1 MGNAMVA
8 GAASA
13 NMPDVNGRAEM
24 REEMQESIK
33 PPVEVRYREE
43 LEALKNTD
51 TGRRPANWQ
60 MSPKAVRTF
69 ILGSVKPISYQGKE
83 YRVEK
88 KYFGNDALVERCI
101 VTLAGN
107 RGLMLVG
114 EPGTAKTMLS
124 EMLSAAIS
132 GVSTNTIQGTAG
144 TTEDM
149 IKYSWNYALLLAKG
163 PNREALVPAPLY
175 VGMEKGI
182 LTRFEEITRTPAEI
196 QDSLISVLS
205 DKVLNVP
212 ELGDE
217 GFLFARPGF
226 NVIGTANTRDKGV
239 NEMSSAL
246 KRRFNFETVMPV
258 REVSMEKQIIL
269 NEAGKL
275 AKESSIETELD
286 EDVADLLA
294 STYHE
299 LREGV
304 SSYGHRI
311 DKPAAVMSTA
321 EAVSVYYQTLLT
333 GYYYGDGRMDVD
345 CLVQNLVGAVSKEN
359 KEDLDKVKAY
369 FQTVIKDKSSKEGG
383 LWKQYYEARKWLK

>member
-1 MGNAMVA
+1 
-8 GAASA
+8 
-13 NMPDVNGRAEM
+13 
-24 REEMQESIK
+24 MQESIK
-33 PPVEVRYREE
+33 PPVEVWYKEE
-43 LEALKNTD
+43 LLALQNTD
-51 TGRRPANWQ
+51 TGRRPENWR
-60 MSPKAVRTF
+60 MSPMAVRTF
-69 ILGSVKPISYQGKE
+69 ILGSAKPVQYEGKE
-83 YRVEK
+83 YNIEK

-124 EMLSAAIS
+124 ELLSAAIS

-163 PNREALVPAPLY
+163 PSREALVPAPLY

-212 ELGDE
+212 ELGDD

-258 REVSMEKQIIL
+258 REVALEKQIIL
-269 NEAGKL
+269 NEVGKL
-275 AKESSIETELD
+275 AAESGVKMDAD
-286 EDVADLLA
+286 EDVAELLA

-299 LREGV
+299 LREGI
-304 SSYGHRI
+304 SSHGHRI
-311 DKPAAVMSTA
+311 DKPGAVMSTA
-321 EAVSVYYQTLLT
+321 EAVSVYYQTMLT
-333 GYYYGDGRMDVD
+333 GYYYGEGRMDVD
-345 CLVQNLVGAVSKEN
+345 CLVQNLVGAISKEN
-359 KEDLDKVKAY
+359 KDDLDKVKGY
-369 FQTVIKDKSSKEGG
+369 FNTVIRDKSTKEGG
-383 LWKQYYEARKWLK
+383 LWKQFYEARKWLK

>member
-1 MGNAMVA
+1 
-8 GAASA
+8 
-13 NMPDVNGRAEM
+13 
-24 REEMQESIK
+24 MQESIK

-43 LEALKNTD
+43 LEALRNTD
-51 TGRRPANWQ
+51 TGRRPQNWQ
-60 MSPKAVRTF
+60 MSPRAVRTF
-69 ILGSVKPISYQGKE
+69 ILGSARPVEYQGKE
-83 YRVEK
+83 YRIEK
-88 KYFGNDALVERCI
+88 KYFGNDALIERCI

-124 EMLSAAIS
+124 ELLSAAVS

-163 PNREALVPAPLY
+163 PGRDALVPSPLY

-205 DKVLNVP
+205 DKILNVP

-246 KRRFNFETVMPV
+246 KRRFNFETVTPV
-258 REVSMEKQIIL
+258 REVAMEKQIIL
-269 NEAGKL
+269 NEVGRL
-275 AKESSIETELD
+275 VEESGIGAKAD
-286 EDVADLLA
+286 EDVAELLA

-304 SSYGHRI
+304 SAYGHRI

-321 EAVSVYYQTLLT
+321 EAVSVYYQTMLT

-359 KEDLDKVKAY
+359 KDDLEKVKGY
-369 FQTVIKDKSSKEGG
+369 FNTVIRDKSSKEGG

>member
-1 MGNAMVA
+1 
-8 GAASA
+8 
-13 NMPDVNGRAEM
+13 
-24 REEMQESIK
+24 MQESIK
-33 PPVEVRYREE
+33 PPVEVRYKEE
-43 LEALKNTD
+43 LLALQNTD
-51 TGRRPANWQ
+51 TGRRPENWR
-60 MSPKAVRTF
+60 MSPMAVRTF
-69 ILGSVKPISYQGKE
+69 ILGSAKPVQYEGKE
-83 YRVEK
+83 YNIEK

-124 EMLSAAIS
+124 ELLSAAIS

-163 PNREALVPAPLY
+163 PSREALVPAPLY

-212 ELGDE
+212 ELGDD
-217 GFLFARPGF
+217 GLLFARPGF

-258 REVSMEKQIIL
+258 REVAL
-269 NEAGKL
+269 
-275 AKESSIETELD
+275 
-286 EDVADLLA
+286 
-294 STYHE
+294 
-299 LREGV
+299 
-304 SSYGHRI
+304 
-311 DKPAAVMSTA
+311 
-321 EAVSVYYQTLLT
+321 
-333 GYYYGDGRMDVD
+333 
-345 CLVQNLVGAVSKEN
+345 
-359 KEDLDKVKAY
+359 
-369 FQTVIKDKSSKEGG
+369 
-383 LWKQYYEARKWLK
+383 

>member
-1 MGNAMVA
+1 MMETGTITGMGKEY
-8 GAASA
+8 
-13 NMPDVNGRAEM
+13 EM
-24 REEMQESIK
+24 ETEKLIK
-33 PPVEVRYREE
+33 PPVEIRYAGE
-43 LEALKNTD
+43 LEALRAVD
-51 TGRRPANWQ
+51 TGKRPRNWL
-60 MSPKAVRTF
+60 MSPRAVRTF
-69 ILGSVKPISYQGKE
+69 ILGSREPVEYQGKS
-83 YRVEK
+83 YQIQK

-124 EMLSAAIS
+124 ELLSAAIS
-132 GVSTNTIQGTAG
+132 GISTNTIQGTAG

-163 PNREALVPAPLY
+163 PVREALVPAPLY
-175 VGMEKGI
+175 TGMEKGI
-182 LTRFEEITRTPAEI
+182 MTRFEEITRTPAEI

-212 ELGDE
+212 ELE
-217 GFLFARPGF
+217 ENGFLFAKPGF

-258 REVSMEKQIIL
+258 REAALEKQIIL
-269 NEAGKL
+269 NEVNAL
-275 AKESSIETELD
+275 AREAHVEMKAD
-286 EDVADLLA
+286 EDVAELLA

-304 SSYGHRI
+304 SSHGHRI
-311 DKPAAVMSTA
+311 DKPSAVMSTA
-321 EAVSVYYQTLLT
+321 EAVSVYYQTMIT
-333 GYYYGDGRMDVD
+333 GYYYGDSNMSVD
-345 CLVQNLVGAVSKEN
+345 ALVQNLVGAVSKEN
-359 KEDLDKVKAY
+359 KEDLEKVKSY
-369 FQTVIKDKSSKEGG
+369 FNTVIRDKSNQEGG
-383 LWKQYYEARKWLK
+383 IWKEYYEAKKWLK

>member
-1 MGNAMVA
+1 MNQE
-8 GAASA
+8 
-13 NMPDVNGRAEM
+13 NM
-24 REEMQESIK
+24 IK
-33 PPVEVRYREE
+33 PPVEIRYREE
-43 LEALKNTD
+43 LETLKALD
-51 TGRRPANWQ
+51 TGRKPENWQ
-60 MSPKAVRTF
+60 LSPKAVRTF
-69 ILGSVKPISYQGKE
+69 ILGAQRPLEYQGKSIKID
-83 YRVEK
+83 K

-124 EMLSAAIS
+124 ELLSAAIS

-163 PNREALVPAPLY
+163 PVQEALVPAPLY
-175 VGMEKGI
+175 VGMSKGI

-212 ELGDE
+212 ELGDT
-217 GFLFARPGF
+217 GLLFARPGF

-269 NEAGKL
+269 NEVNQL
-275 AKESSIETELD
+275 ARENHIAMNAD
-286 EDVADLLA
+286 EDVAELLA

-321 EAVSVYYQTLLT
+321 EAVSVYYQTMIT
-333 GYYYGDGRMDVD
+333 AYYYGDSGMNVD
-345 CLVQNLVGAVSKEN
+345 CLVQNLVGAISKEN
-359 KEDLDKVKAY
+359 KDDLEKVKGY
-369 FQTVIKDKSSKEGG
+369 FNTVIKDKSGKEGG
-383 LWKQYYEARKWLK
+383 LWKQYYEARKWLR

>member
-1 MGNAMVA
+1 
-8 GAASA
+8 
-13 NMPDVNGRAEM
+13 
-24 REEMQESIK
+24 MQESIK
-33 PPVEVRYREE
+33 PPVEVKYKEE
-43 LEALKNTD
+43 LEALKSND
-51 TGRRPANWQ
+51 MGRCPENW
-60 MSPKAVRTF
+60 MLSPKAVRTF
-69 ILGSVKPISYQGKE
+69 ILGSTQPIEYEGKE
-83 YRVEK
+83 VRIGK
-88 KYFGNDALVERCI
+88 KYYGNDVLVERCI

-124 EMLSAAIS
+124 ELLSAAIS

-163 PNREALVPAPLY
+163 PSREALVPAPLY
-175 VGMEKGI
+175 IGMERGI

-196 QDSLISVLS
+196 QDSLISVMS
-205 DKVLNVP
+205 DKILNVP
-212 ELGDE
+212 ELGDS

-258 REVSMEKQIIL
+258 REVAVEKQIII
-269 NEAGKL
+269 NEVNQL
-275 AKESSIETELD
+275 ARESHVHMEAD
-286 EDVADLLA
+286 EDVAQLLA

-299 LREGV
+299 LREGI

-311 DKPAAVMSTA
+311 DKPSAVMSTA
-321 EAVSVYYQTLLT
+321 EAVSVYYQTMLT
-333 GYYYGDGRMDVD
+333 GYYYGEKRMSVD

-359 KEDLDKVKAY
+359 KEDLGKVREY
-369 FQTVIKDKSSKEGG
+369 FNTVVKDKSGKEGG
-383 LWKQYYEARKWLK
+383 LWKQYYDARKWLK

>member
-1 MGNAMVA
+1 MEA
-8 GAASA
+8 GKL
-13 NMPDVNGRAEM
+13 
-24 REEMQESIK
+24 IK
-33 PPVEVRYREE
+33 PPVEVRYAQE
-43 LEALKNTD
+43 LEALRAVD
-51 TGRRPANWQ
+51 DGIRPENWK
-60 MSPKAVRTF
+60 MSPRAVRTF
-69 ILGSVKPISYQGKE
+69 ILGSREPIEYNGRSYQIQ
-83 YRVEK
+83 K

-101 VTLAGN
+101 ITLAGN

-124 EMLSAAIS
+124 ELLSAAVS

-163 PNREALVPAPLY
+163 PAREALVPAPLY
-175 VGMEKGI
+175 IGMEKGVI
-182 LTRFEEITRTPAEI
+182 TRFEEITRTPAEI

-212 ELGDE
+212 ELEED

-258 REVSMEKQIIL
+258 REAALEKQIIQ
-269 NEAGKL
+269 NEVNAL
-275 AKESSIETELD
+275 AEEAHIQMQAD
-286 EDVADLLA
+286 EDVAEILA

-299 LREGV
+299 LREGI

-321 EAVSVYYQTLLT
+321 EAVSVYYQTMIT
-333 GYYYGDGRMDVD
+333 GYYYGNGSISVD
-345 CLVQNLVGAVSKEN
+345 ALVQNLVGAVSKEN
-359 KEDLDKVKAY
+359 KEDLEKVKAY
-369 FQTVIKDKSSKEGG
+369 FNTVIRDKSSKEGG
-383 LWKQYYEARKWLK
+383 VWKQYYEAKKWLK